1 MRRTLHYFLLLCVA
15 VASCSESI
23 VLDDEI
29 ENRKMNGN
37 IEQAITFAEHSR
49 SSNIMTKS
57 DNYVK
62 VDRSH
67 IYYILDDVVT
77 KSSH

>member
-29 ENRKMNGN
+29 ENR
-37 IEQAITFAEHSR
+37 
-49 SSNIMTKS
+49 
-57 DNYVK
+57 
-62 VDRSH
+62 
-67 IYYILDDVVT
+67 
-77 KSSH
+77 

>member
-29 ENRKMNGN
+29 ENRKMNGTLN
-37 IEQAITFAEHSR
+37 R
-49 SSNIMTKS
+49 
-57 DNYVK
+57 
-62 VDRSH
+62 
-67 IYYILDDVVT
+67 L
-77 KSSH
+77 